1 MKYRKKPVVIEAFRL
16 GIDSIPDWFMDK
28 VASNDII
35 LHGKSSGFEHCDDTN
50 ADIKTPEGVMH
61 ANFGD
66 FIIKG
71 IKGEIYPCKADI
83 FYTTY
88 ELADRGHLMSK
99 VSEIRDFCGDYAI
112 DIEYSK
118 DFSFTMFFNS
128 RRNAET
134 VKRCVE
140 ADDSIPN
147 AATAVDFVEVVRC
160 ADCKYHDEHYPVKRI
175 GEEASIAYECLI
187 DRKGVP
193 ATHYCSYGERSKNA
207 TT

>member
-71 IKGEIYPCKADI
+71 IKGEI
-83 FYTTY
+83 
-88 ELADRGHLMSK
+88 
-99 VSEIRDFCGDYAI
+99 
-112 DIEYSK
+112 
-118 DFSFTMFFNS
+118 
-128 RRNAET
+128 
-134 VKRCVE
+134 
-140 ADDSIPN
+140 
-147 AATAVDFVEVVRC
+147 
-160 ADCKYHDEHYPVKRI
+160 
-175 GEEASIAYECLI
+175 
-187 DRKGVP
+187 
-193 ATHYCSYGERSKNA
+193 
-207 TT
+207 